1 MNLAR
6 SEDKSVDTVTLN
18 HQTLA
23 GLGLELAD
31 YDQMVGSF
39 YDGALD
45 PKIMGRTLCTVRGM
59 FRANYATLIL
69 RVPDQPDLGLMIVA
83 GDIEGEGELTYQT
96 YPQTN
101 TPFVGQALDQV
112 FTVEDLMS
120 ESEWVQSAYFKAY
133 CGPQNVY
140 HVMGADISTP
150 DGGKLRFRITR
161 PKSSPAFSS
170 AERALCSSFLPHLRR
185 ALHLHNLLD
194 RSESMS
200 ELYAQ
205 AISRL
210 SVATI
215 VLDET
220 GKVLRL
226 NPVAEEILKNAD
238 GLKLVGGRLEA
249 TYPSDNR
256 ELQRLVK
263 HAFSQDVR
271 DGGVTADAMSVTRPS
286 GQVSLGLVV
295 EAIPSLEW
303 AEGKSKPAAVI
314 YIRDS
319 VGKSLASEVVTKQLF
334 NLTKAETALA
344 MELANGLSLEE
355 AAENLNIRRNTA
367 RAHLRSIFSKTG
379 VRRQTELV
387 RILLNSVVALGK
399 PKCALRAAESVVVP
413 APQLARPV
421 RKSA

>member
-161 PKSSPAFSS
+161 PKSS
-170 AERALCSSFLPHLRR
+170 
-185 ALHLHNLLD
+185 
-194 RSESMS
+194 
-200 ELYAQ
+200 
-205 AISRL
+205 RL
-210 SVATI
+210 S
-215 VLDET
+215 
-220 GKVLRL
+220 
-226 NPVAEEILKNAD
+226 PV
-238 GLKLVGGRLEA
+238 
-249 TYPSDNR
+249 PS
-256 ELQRLVK
+256 V
-263 HAFSQDVR
+263 
-271 DGGVTADAMSVTRPS
+271 PC
-286 GQVSLGLVV
+286 
-295 EAIPSLEW
+295 
-303 AEGKSKPAAVI
+303 AAVFCRI
-314 YIRDS
+314 CAAPCICTTCS
-319 VGKSLASEVVTKQLF
+319 IAAS
-334 NLTKAETALA
+334 
-344 MELANGLSLEE
+344 
-355 AAENLNIRRNTA
+355 
-367 RAHLRSIFSKTG
+367 
-379 VRRQTELV
+379 
-387 RILLNSVVALGK
+387 
-399 PKCALRAAESVVVP
+399 P
-413 APQLARPV
+413 
-421 RKSA
+421 